1 MKDATKE
8 FIKDLIVLLF
18 ISGFILF
25 LLIGS
30 ENPNNITLF
39 ILVVIILL
47 QYIQNERKQ
56 RKFDALKKNISY
68 WAIQENNELIKT
80 CSFLLK
86 SEYIPEKTKKELEEE
101 MFEIQSFI
109 ISDEYD
115 YTDEA
120 KVKKLHMRVQ
130 YLNKI
135 ILSLDK
141 K

>member
-101 MFEIQSFI
+101 KFEIQSFI